1 MMQILEALILT
12 LFLFGVLSLGVSVA
26 VTLIIVGIAGLVVLT
41 TAPLGPVIS
50 TAVWGSTTSWT
61 LAALPLFIWMGEIL
75 FRTRLSQDMFAGL
88 TPWVNRL
95 PGGLLHVNN
104 VGSGIFA
111 AVSGSSAVTAATIG
125 RISLPELRSRGYP
138 DRLAVG
144 TLAGAATLGFL
155 IPPSIPLIVY
165 GVGAEVSIARLF
177 IAGLVPAAIILLS
190 FMVLT
195 GIWAALRSDMPKESE
210 AFGIRAKLMA
220 LVYLLPVV
228 TLMIVVIGSIYAG
241 WATPTESA
249 AVGVLGALILSAA
262 TGSLTRKGL
271 VESMFGAARTT
282 CMIGFIVAGAQVMTV
297 MFAYTKIPINLA
309 NFVASLDLHP
319 YVFIL
324 VLTFFYL
331 LIGCILEG
339 ISIMVLSAAIF
350 VPVVSQMGFDLIW
363 FGIYLVIM
371 IELALITPPIGFNL
385 FVIQQISKRDIFF
398 VAVAA
403 LPFFAVLLAV
413 TAIITIWPE
422 TVLWL
427 PDRMMS
433 RD

>member
-1 MMQILEALILT
+1 MQMLEALILS
-12 LFLFGVLSLGVSVA
+12 LFLFGILSLGVGVA
-26 VTLIIVGIAGLVVLT
+26 ITLIIVGIVGLVLLT

-50 TAVWGSTTSWT
+50 TAVWGSTTTWT

-75 FRTRLSQDMFAGL
+75 FRTRLSEDMFRGL
-88 TPWVNRL
+88 TPWVSRL

-125 RISLPELRSRGYP
+125 RISLPELRGRGYP

-165 GVGAEVSIARLF
+165 GVGAEVSVARLF
-177 IAGLVPAAIILLS
+177 IAGLVPAAIILSS

-195 GIWAALRSDMPKESE
+195 GIWSIIRKSDMPTETESYG
-210 AFGIRAKLMA
+210 FRDKLKGLA
-220 LVYLLPVV
+220 YLLPVMG
-228 TLMIVVIGSIYAG
+228 LMIVVIGSIYAG

-249 AVGVLGALILSAA
+249 AVGVLGALILSAL
-262 TGSLTRKGL
+262 TGSLTRKGFTDSL
-271 VESMFGAARTT
+271 IGTAYTT

-297 MFAYTKIPINLA
+297 MFAYTRIPINLA
-309 NFVASLDLHP
+309 DFIASLDLHP

-331 LIGCILEG
+331 LIGCVLEG

-371 IELALITPPIGFNL
+371 IEIALITPPIGFNL
-385 FVIQQISKRDIFF
+385 FVIQQISNRDIFF
-398 VAVAA
+398 VAMAA
-403 LPFFAVLLAV
+403 LPFFAILLVV
-413 TAIITIWPE
+413 TALITIWPE
-422 TVLWL
+422 LVLWL
-427 PDRMMS
+427 PDQMM
-433 RD
+433 RR

>member
-1 MMQILEALILT
+1 MQILEALILS

-26 VTLIIVGIAGLVVLT
+26 ITLVIVGIVGLLVLT

-50 TAVWGSTTSWT
+50 TAVWGSTTTWT

-75 FRTRLSQDMFAGL
+75 FRTRLSEDMFTGL

-125 RISLPELRSRGYP
+125 RISLPELRTRGYP
-138 DRLAVG
+138 DRLSVG

-190 FMVLT
+190 FMILT
-195 GIWAALRSDMPKESE
+195 GIWSAMRSDMPKESE
-210 AFGIRAKLMA
+210 SFGIRAKITA
-220 LVYLLPVV
+220 LAYLLPVV
-228 TLMIVVIGSIYAG
+228 GLMVVVIGSIYAG

-319 YVFIL
+319 YAFIL

-331 LIGCILEG
+331 LIGCVLEG

-350 VPVVSQMGFDLIW
+350 VPVVSAMGFDLIW

-413 TAIITIWPE
+413 TAIITIWPDV
-422 TVLWL
+422 VLWL
-427 PDRMMS
+427 PDQMMS

>member
-228 TLMIVVIGSIYAG
+228 TLMVVVIGSIYAG

-427 PDRMMS
+427 PDQMMN